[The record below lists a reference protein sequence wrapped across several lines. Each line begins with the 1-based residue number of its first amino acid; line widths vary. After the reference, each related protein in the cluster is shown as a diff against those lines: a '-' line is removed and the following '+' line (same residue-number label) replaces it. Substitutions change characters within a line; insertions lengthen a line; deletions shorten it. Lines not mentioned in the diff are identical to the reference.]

1 MNLFITWP
9 EPIEIRHFS
18 HGDKFDALIDWANTF
33 GRTVVCAKDSSCP
46 HEPYTSISENLAIVG
61 VPNLEGWQLLQDVGC
76 TTRQTI
82 EKHLEKADRVIAF
95 DKCHIGIIAARL
107 ALRAGIPY
115 IFLQSAE
122 RTRRQ
127 GQYRV
132 IMSSIKKWISND
144 ICSNAVAALNYHSI
158 QEIFTLPFNEY
169 FINWRQKSPR

>member
-115 IFLQSAE
+115 IFLRPVGQDHRPRVY
-122 RTRRQ
+122 RT
-127 GQYRV
+127 
-132 IMSSIKKWISND
+132 IMSSIKRWMSDD
-144 ICSNAVAALNYHSI
+144 ICANAVAVLEYRTLP
-158 QEIFTLPFNEY
+158 EIFAFPLD
-169 FINWRQKSPR
+169 KSFVSI